1 MRNMTPLVVIMCSI
15 VKVIMLSMRLKATS
29 STKTAEKYKITNVEQ
44 LKDPKIAK
52 LFDSNGNG
60 SGFNG
65 M

>member
-1 MRNMTPLVVIMCSI
+1 
-15 VKVIMLSMRLKATS
+15 MLSMRLKATS

-60 SGFNG
+60 KADLTDVTQVGAVKQPSITI
-65 M
+65 